1 MSATTMP
8 VVTAGLRPEL
18 FAGAGERVIGRTL
31 LTVSLAV
38 LVLCGLYLRA
48 THLSAEGLS
57 EDELNKLEAVE
68 DYRAHGLT
76 GANGEHPLLMKALLT
91 ASIVAA
97 EKWNETGL
105 VSSHASLRVT
115 TETALRMPSV
125 IFGSLT
131 ILVLFLV
138 TAELFGAEVALIAAA
153 LWAFDPS
160 AISFNRIAKEDT
172 FFLFFFLLG
181 NVFWLRSQR
190 VAESGRGRPQSY
202 YWIAASCF
210 GAMMASKYLPGYFA
224 ASIAYYHIF
233 QGVKATKWRLGKQRF
248 LLFFGIMGL
257 TFLLCNLTILLP
269 GTWRAAL
276 TFASYKH
283 VGHNGYE
290 FMGTIHR
297 HKLMDWFKGV
307 PWYFYFVFM
316 AVKLPP
322 ATIAA
327 FLVGL
332 PLLFRKKMG
341 DGRYFLLFWTVVGF
355 APFVFVGGK
364 FTRYFTPEL
373 PVVFITAAIG
383 IQFVG
388 RKIARFVQLENAQ
401 SYAVTILALLVVL
414 SSAWAS
420 ASAAPYYRLYTNAF
434 GGGQAGAGYYF
445 PQDEFYDAYMRD
457 LMNEVARRARA
468 GVRVAS
474 ETPTVAAYYARAAN
488 RPDLVCVALS
498 DPEAVRDLSAGDFV
512 VDARGRRYFT
522 NEQFLR
528 SLRQRYAPAFSVSV
542 GDVPAADVYELD
554 ETGRASVTASLQ
566 YGFESF

>member
-1 MSATTMP
+1 LSATTMP

-18 FAGAGERVIGRTL
+18 FAGAGGRSLSRTL
-31 LTVSLAV
+31 LTVMLAL
-38 LVLCGLYLRA
+38 LVVGGFYLRA
-48 THLSAEGLS
+48 TRLSAEGLS

-91 ASIVAA
+91 VSVVAA
-97 EKWNETGL
+97 ERWNGTAFVAAHPDL
-105 VSSHASLRVT
+105 QVT
-115 TETALRMPSV
+115 VETALRLPSV
-125 IFGSLT
+125 IFGSLAV
-131 ILVLFLV
+131 LVLFLV
-138 TAELFGAEVALIAAA
+138 TAELFGVEVAFISAA

-160 AISFNRIAKEDT
+160 AIAFNRIAKEDT
-172 FFLFFFLLG
+172 FLLFFFLLA

-190 VAESGRGRPQSY
+190 VAERGREKPYIY
-202 YWIAASCF
+202 YWLAAACF

-233 QGVKATKWRLGKQRF
+233 QEVKATKWRLGKPRF
-248 LLFFGIMGL
+248 LLFFGIMGA

-297 HKLMDWFKGV
+297 HKLMDWFNGV

-327 FLVGL
+327 FLTGL
-332 PLLFRKKMG
+332 PLLFRKRLG
-341 DGRYFLLFWTVVGF
+341 DGRYFLLFWTVIGF
-355 APFVFVGGK
+355 APFIFVGGK

-388 RKIARFVQLENAQ
+388 RHVARFIGGDNLKP
-401 SYAVTILALLVVL
+401 YAVAAFALLVAL
-414 SSAWAS
+414 SSVRAS
-420 ASAAPYYRLYTNAF
+420 ASAAPYYRLYTNAL
-434 GGGQAGAGYYF
+434 GGGQTGAGYYF

-457 LMNEVARRARA
+457 VMKGIAARA
-468 GVRVAS
+468 KQGAHVAS
-474 ETPTVAAYYARAAN
+474 EVPTVAAFYARQAA
-488 RPDLVCVALS
+488 RPDLIPVALS
-498 DPEAVRDLSAGDFV
+498 DPAEVKELGAGDFI

-522 NEQFLR
+522 NLELLR
-528 SLRQRYAPAFSVSV
+528 NVRQSYAPAFSIRV
-542 GDVPAADVYELD
+542 GNVHAADVYELD
-554 ETGRASVTASLQ
+554 ERASATVEAAGQ
-566 YGFESF
+566 

>member
-1 MSATTMP
+1 MP

-18 FAGAGERVIGRTL
+18 FAASGERVMGRTL

-38 LVLCGLYLRA
+38 LVLFGFYLRA
-48 THLSAEGLS
+48 TRLGAEGLS

-76 GANGEHPLLMKALLT
+76 AANGEHPLLMKALLT
-91 ASIVAA
+91 VSIVAA
-97 EKWNETGL
+97 EKWNATNFVAAHPDL
-105 VSSHASLRVT
+105 QVT
-115 TETALRMPSV
+115 IETALRLPSV
-125 IFGSLT
+125 IFGTLT
-131 ILVLFLV
+131 VLVLFLV
-138 TAELFGAEVALIAAA
+138 TAELFGVEVALITAA

-160 AISFNRIAKEDT
+160 AIGFNRIAKEDT
-172 FFLFFFLLG
+172 FCLFFFLLG

-190 VAESGRGRPQSY
+190 IAERGMGNPVIY
-202 YWIAASCF
+202 YWAAAVSF

-233 QGVKATKWRLGKQRF
+233 QEIKATKWRLGKPRF
-248 LLFFGIMGL
+248 LLFFGIMGA

-290 FMGTIHR
+290 FIGTIYR

-316 AVKLPP
+316 AVKLPV

-332 PLLFRKKMG
+332 PLLFRRKLG
-341 DGRYFLLFWTVVGF
+341 DGRYFLLFWTVIGF

-383 IQFVG
+383 VQFVG
-388 RKIARFVQLENAQ
+388 RQIARFLAKQNLK
-401 SYAVTILALLVVL
+401 SYAVTALALLVVF
-414 SSAWAS
+414 SSVWAS
-420 ASAAPYYRLYTNAF
+420 ASAAPYYRLYTNAL
-434 GGGQAGAGYYF
+434 GGGEERAGYYF
-445 PQDEFYDAYMRD
+445 PQDEFYDAYLRD
-457 LMNEVARRARA
+457 VMKGIAARARQGA
-468 GVRVAS
+468 QVAS
-474 ETPTVAAYYARAAN
+474 ETPTVTAYYARAAN
-488 RPDLVCVALS
+488 RPDLICVALS
-498 DPEAVRDLSAGDFV
+498 DPAAVRELGTGDFV

-522 NEQFLR
+522 NDELLKN
-528 SLRQRYAPAFSVSV
+528 LRQASAPAFHVQV
-542 GDVPAADVYELD
+542 GRVPAADVYELD
-554 ETGRASVTASLQ
+554 ERSKSVVAAAS
-566 YGFESF
+566 E